1 MLAVNLKYFGLFWG
15 VINFTDAIVF
25 PPGPW
30 LQRIG
35 VALLTPT
42 IAEFSAGRK
51 FVAGPPGMLDSAYY
65 LCFGIRQAAV
75 IIIGQASQVDVPFH
89 V

>member
-1 MLAVNLKYFGLFWG
+1 M
-15 VINFTDAIVF
+15 
-25 PPGPW
+25 
-30 LQRIG
+30 G

-65 LCFGIRQAAV
+65 LSVAGLGIVDDVGAQYGNLGHALFGGLDLA
-75 IIIGQASQVDVPFH
+75 G
-89 V
+89 